1 MLRFRRRGCKI
12 YALSNLLP
20 GTRVTH
26 IKKKPLFKV
35 HLHNCI
41 FYSRHGVYEEEAIVG
56 TSFEVNLSISFEEK
70 EMIHSLKQTI
80 NYVEVFDI
88 VKKHFE
94 RPRQL
99 LEMLAQEIAEDIY
112 SFDARTRS
120 VEIHIKKLNPPIA
133 NFTGSV
139 GITYVKSF
147 SP

>member
-1 MLRFRRRGCKI
+1 MFTI
-12 YALSNLLP
+12 
-20 GTRVTH
+20 
-26 IKKKPLFKV
+26 

-41 FYSRHGVYEEEAIVG
+41 FYSRHGVFEEEAIVG
-56 TSFEVNLSISFEEK
+56 TSFEVNLSIGFESGDV
-70 EMIHSLKQTI
+70 IQSLKQTI
-80 NYVEVFDI
+80 NYVEVYDI

-99 LEMLAQEIAEDIY
+99 LEILAQEITRDIKLA
-112 SFDARTRS
+112 DPRVTLVNIDIR
-120 VEIHIKKLNPPIA
+120 KLNPPIA